1 MNRMSYKI
9 TFFTFL
15 FFFAIVNFSA
25 QEKVNIDDVESRYVY
40 LLKYQI
46 DSLDKSSSS
55 EEYFILERG
64 KEKSQFM
71 GVTSYNR
78 DSLAGGANRFAFGLD
93 PKVYLKPTL
102 LFESLK
108 TLKKT
113 IFLIMIILLRTI
125 LFTKK
130 SLILTGRLPVKQK
143 K

>member
-1 MNRMSYKI
+1 MSYKI

-46 DSLDKSSSS
+46 DSLDKSSSN

-71 GVTSYNR
+71 GVTSYN
-78 DSLAGGANRFAFGLD
+78 N
-93 PKVYLKPTL
+93 
-102 LFESLK
+102 
-108 TLKKT
+108 
-113 IFLIMIILLRTI
+113 
-125 LFTKK
+125 
-130 SLILTGRLPVKQK
+130 
-143 K
+143 